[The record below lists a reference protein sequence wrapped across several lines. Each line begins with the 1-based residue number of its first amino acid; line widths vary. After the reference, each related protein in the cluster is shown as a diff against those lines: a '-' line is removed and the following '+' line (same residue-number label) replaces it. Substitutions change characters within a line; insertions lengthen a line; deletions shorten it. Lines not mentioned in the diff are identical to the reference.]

1 MTNQITKIID
11 INDIVTKIRTNKK
24 MEWFIETNTKRVIVS
39 PLIMGHD
46 ADEITHDGD
55 VIPEEKEVFSCYVE
69 DQLLYAI
76 LVYEEND
83 IVAIQFEFKNNR
95 PIRHILDL
103 KDDEERAIRFQ
114 FMVWDR
120 DTNNEQPQEDVI
132 ERGV

>member
-1 MTNQITKIID
+1 MTNQIAKRID
-11 INDIVTKIRTNKK
+11 INDIVTEIRTNEK
-24 MEWFIETNTKRVIVS
+24 MGWFIETNTKRVIVF

-46 ADEITHDGD
+46 VGKITRDGD
-55 VIPEEKEVFSCYVE
+55 VTPEEKEVFSCYVE

-83 IVAIQFEFKNNR
+83 IVAVKLVFKNNE
-95 PIRHILDL
+95 PIRCILDL
-103 KDDEERAIRFQ
+103 KDGEERAIRFQ

-120 DTNNEQPQEDVI
+120 GRNNEQAQEDVI